1 MKIYSE
7 GSLPQKEDGT
17 PVFSQSLINAWCQNP
32 INVYYRY
39 IKGLSPKE
47 APEHIIR
54 GLWVHECLEEHYKG
68 GIWQEVHNRWSRKV
82 RNTTLRDEIF
92 RTLRGYIYYY
102 GKDDNFEVL
111 ATELPL
117 EAKLPCGYAF
127 IGKLDAL
134 VKTADGKRLVVDHKT
149 TKRIKPFEKQM
160 VQIQAP
166 MYMWLCQ
173 QNGLEVDGF
182 MWDYLL
188 TPGPKPPKFLSGGS
202 RLAVKQP
209 NTDYPTVKEEV
220 ERAKYVFGD
229 DFVPHARHKAEVER
243 MLEFHKEVR
252 VGGKHP
258 EATNLY
264 HRRTVPVSDQWVEAT
279 VRRVNKTAQDIWA
292 YDWSD
297 EGTIQMSPDAYFATG
312 GDYIDLITSY
322 LMTGSS
328 DMVAI
333 QRYTKSDPME
343 RYKS

>member
-7 GSLPQKEDGT
+7 GSLPQDESGT
-17 PVFSQSLINAWCQNP
+17 PVISQSLINAWCQNP

-47 APEHIIR
+47 VPEHIVR
-54 GLWVHECLEEHYKG
+54 GLWIHECLEAMYKG
-68 GIWQEVHNRWSRKV
+68 ETWQATHNKWLGHGTSSEVSQ
-82 RNTTLRDEIF
+82 EIF
-92 RTLRGYIYYY
+92 RTVRGYEYYY
-102 GKDDNFEVL
+102 GEEGWEVL

-117 EAKLPCGYAF
+117 EATLPNGF
-127 IGKLDAL
+127 KFVGKLDAL
-134 VKTADGKRLVVDHKT
+134 VKTSNGRRMIVDHKT
-149 TKRIKPFEKQM
+149 TKRIKPLEKQL

-166 MYMWLCQ
+166 MYMWLCA

-188 TPGPKPPKFLSGGS
+188 TPGPKPPKFIAGGS
-202 RLAVKQP
+202 RLAAKQP
-209 NTDYPTVKEEV
+209 NTDYPTALEEV
-220 ERAKYVFGD
+220 TRAQHVFGEALT
-229 DFVPHARHKAEVER
+229 PHPRHKAEVER

-252 VGGKHP
+252 KGGKHP
-258 EATNLY
+258 EASNLY
-264 HRRTVPVSDQWVEAT
+264 HRRFVPLAEQWVDAT
-279 VRRVNKTAQDIWA
+279 VRRVAKTASDMWN

-312 GDYIDLITSY
+312 GDYIDLITAY

-328 DMVAI
+328 DVVAM

-343 RYKS
+343 RYKN

>member
-7 GSLPQKEDGT
+7 GTLPKREDGT
-17 PVFSQSLINAWCQNP
+17 PVISQSLINAWCQSP

-39 IKGLSPKE
+39 IRGLSPKE
-47 APEHIIR
+47 MPEHIIR
-54 GLWVHECLEEHYKG
+54 GLWIHECLEALYKDETWQAIHNKWLKRG
-68 GIWQEVHNRWSRKV
+68 VSQEVSQ
-82 RNTTLRDEIF
+82 EIY
-92 RTLRGYIYYY
+92 RTIRGYEYYY
-102 GKDDNFEVL
+102 GEEDWEVL

-117 EAKLPCGYAF
+117 EAELPNGF
-127 IGKLDAL
+127 TFVGKLDAL
-134 VKTADGKRLVVDHKT
+134 VKTKDGQRIIVDHKT
-149 TKRIKPFEKQM
+149 TKRIKPLEKQL

-188 TPGPKPPKFLSGGS
+188 TPGPKPPKFLAGGA
-202 RLAVKQP
+202 RLAARQP

-220 ERAKYVFGD
+220 AIAEYVFGD
-229 DFVPHARHKAEVER
+229 GFVPHPRHKAEVER

-258 EATNLY
+258 DATNLY
-264 HRRTVPVSDQWVEAT
+264 HRRFVPVSGQWVDAT
-279 VRRVNKTAQDIWA
+279 VRRVTKTSQDMWD

-312 GDYIDLITSY
+312 GDYIDLITAY

-328 DMVAI
+328 EMVAL

-343 RYKS
+343 RYK

>member
-7 GSLPQKEDGT
+7 GSLPQDENGT
-17 PVFSQSLINAWCQNP
+17 PVISQSLINAWCQNP
-32 INVYYRY
+32 INVYYHY

-54 GLWVHECLEEHYKG
+54 GLWIHECLEEMYKG
-68 GIWQEVHNRWSRKV
+68 GIWQEVHNRWARKCHKSD
-82 RNTTLRDEIF
+82 LADEVF
-92 RTLRGYIYYY
+92 RTVRGYQYYY
-102 GKDDNFEVL
+102 GEEDWEVL

-117 EAKLPCGYAF
+117 EAELPNGF
-127 IGKLDAL
+127 KFVGKLDAL
-134 VKTADGKRLVVDHKT
+134 VKTRDGKRLIVDHKT
-149 TKRIKPFEKQM
+149 TKRIKPLEKQL

-166 MYMWLCQ
+166 MYMWLCAE
-173 QNGLEVDGF
+173 NGLEVDGF

-188 TPGPKPPKFLSGGS
+188 TPGPKPPKLLAGGS
-202 RLAVKQP
+202 RLAAKQP
-209 NTDYPTVKEEV
+209 NTDYLTAKEEMA
-220 ERAKYVFGD
+220 RAEYVFGD
-229 DFVPHARHKAEVER
+229 DFVPHPRHRAEVAR

-252 VGGKHP
+252 TGGKHP
-258 EATNLY
+258 EASNLY
-264 HRRTVPVSDQWVEAT
+264 HRRTVPVSDQWVSAT
-279 VRRVNKTAQDIWA
+279 VRRVNKTASDIWS

-328 DMVAI
+328 EMVAL

-343 RYKS
+343 RYKN